1 VSTPVPAL
9 IHGSRAGDADAFAQ
23 LYAAHVGPLRS
34 YARRL
39 GVRDPAAEDL
49 VAEAF
54 ARTWEQLR
62 AGGGPTVAF
71 MGYLRAVVLNEH
83 LGQLRR
89 DQRLI
94 WVADL
99 DDASV
104 GNPQLAARIADL
116 SPEHLVLEQLLH
128 TRLQHALSTLPHRW
142 QQVLVMIYVEDRP
155 YRDVAAQLGLTVEA
169 TRQLSRRA
177 RGGARQAL
185 ATLADEDCA
194 A

>member
-1 VSTPVPAL
+1 MSASVPQL
-9 IHGSRAGDADAFAQ
+9 IHASRAGDADAFAQ

-71 MGYLRAVVLNEH
+71 MGYLRAVVLNVH

-99 DDASV
+99 DDAGV
-104 GNPQLAARIADL
+104 ANPRLAARIIEE
-116 SPEHLVLEQLLH
+116 SPEQALLGQLLH
-128 TRLQHALSTLPHRW
+128 TRLQHALGTLPHRW
-142 QQVLVMIYVEDRP
+142 QQVLVMVYVEARP
-155 YRDVAAQLGLTVEA
+155 YREVAVQLGLTVEA

-185 ATLADEDCA
+185 ATLDDQDCA